1 MSREVGKAKWGEKP
15 GGSLVYLFI
24 SFSWQLCSRQW
35 WYLWINGMTSET
47 NKFLQEK
54 EFKRLEQFGAKKELL

>member
-1 MSREVGKAKWGEKP
+1 MSREVGKNKWGGKP

-24 SFSWQLCSRQW
+24 YLCLLAALFKRQW
-35 WYLWINGMTSET
+35 WYLWINSMTSET

-54 EFKRLEQFGAKKELL
+54 EFKRFEQFSAK